1 MTVSNDQNCHRP
13 DVTLE
18 EDIGKKH
25 IDVTGGSRRF
35 WIAALCRYPPP
46 KSHVRVSLLS
56 YHMLPL
62 LVLVLWQG
70 LCGGPG
76 RSVACLSASMK
87 QSDHAER
94 ALYR

>member
-1 MTVSNDQNCHRP
+1 M
-13 DVTLE
+13 
-18 EDIGKKH
+18 
-25 IDVTGGSRRF
+25 RRF

-70 LCGGPG
+70 LYVYMCGYDRGIPW
-76 RSVACLSASMK
+76 
-87 QSDHAER
+87 
-94 ALYR
+94 